1 MNYLLFTTPTCP
13 KCPGFKDFV
22 QTHLH
27 FQGNMIDPSDEHFF
41 ELSRRYMVNTVPTL
55 IVFEDEQRESAI
67 LRTNDISEVY
77 DFINSH

>member
-1 MNYLLFTTPTCP
+1 
-13 KCPGFKDFV
+13 
-22 QTHLH
+22 
-27 FQGNMIDPSDEHFF
+27 
-41 ELSRRYMVNTVPTL
+41 MVNTVPTL